1 MAWIS
6 NVLVWGEAQRRNVEI
21 PIGPDIDGAG
31 LTLVPSFV
39 DLACDPGFPGFPQR
53 ETPQSLGDAA
63 LAGGYSDLV
72 TRPCVDPV
80 PDQPEHLADLRRSLP
95 GGVRVW
101 PTPALT
107 RGQAGQAL
115 TEFGLLSQFSIPGV
129 SDGGVVVADSLI
141 LRNAM
146 EYAQRFALTL
156 WLRPGDPSLDG
167 LGVVHDSPFATVL
180 GLRGNPATN
189 EEIGLSRIL
198 SLVRASGAS
207 VVVGPL
213 GTRAGVDLLRRAR
226 AEGLP
231 VTGYVAARS
240 LLLDERIVEGSLPE
254 ALGDGGEL
262 ERMPYDTL
270 VRLHPPLRAPEDRL
284 ALLAGVREKILWVSA
299 DHAPRAPEE
308 KELEFERAVPGST
321 GLESAFAATLTA
333 LGGDLA
339 ATVHAL
345 ALGPR
350 ALLPEPVTGWT
361 LIDPNAET
369 TVNAAL
375 HRSLA
380 RNDALDGMRLRGK
393 VIACFPGDRAPRVTE
408 SA

>member
-6 NVLVWGEAQRRNVEI
+6 NVQVWGEAQRRNVEI

-198 SLVRASGAS
+198 SLVRASGG
-207 VVVGPL
+207 VGRRRTARNPR
-213 GTRAGVDLLRRAR
+213 GGGSAAPRTRRGVAGHRIRRGPQLVAGR
-226 AEGLP
+226 AHRRG
-231 VTGYVAARS
+231 VAARS
-240 LLLDERIVEGSLPE
+240 S
-254 ALGDGGEL
+254 GG
-262 ERMPYDTL
+262 RRRPC
-270 VRLHPPLRAPEDRL
+270 
-284 ALLAGVREKILWVSA
+284 A
-299 DHAPRAPEE
+299 D
-308 KELEFERAVPGST
+308 AV
-321 GLESAFAATLTA
+321 
-333 LGGDLA
+333 
-339 ATVHAL
+339 
-345 ALGPR
+345 
-350 ALLPEPVTGWT
+350 
-361 LIDPNAET
+361 
-369 TVNAAL
+369 
-375 HRSLA
+375 
-380 RNDALDGMRLRGK
+380 
-393 VIACFPGDRAPRVTE
+393 
-408 SA
+408 